1 MAAGGTRV
9 RVWDGWI
16 RGFHWLLGSLVA
28 VSWWTAEEGHM
39 EWHFRSGIAIFVL
52 LVFRLLWGVFGS
64 ETARFA
70 SFLKGPGTIL
80 AYLRGKAPRALG
92 HNPLGG
98 LSVLALLG
106 VLIAQTTLGL
116 FAQDEDGI
124 YSGPLSSLISYD
136 ASSLAGEIHHTLFN
150 VVLGLIVLHISAIT
164 YYVLRGDDDILLP
177 MITGDTDTDL
187 PAPKRAPAWRGLVAL
202 AFAVALAA
210 WVWSGLKGL

>member
-1 MAAGGTRV
+1 MATGGARV

-16 RGFHWLLGSLVA
+16 RGFHWLLGTLVA

-39 EWHFRSGIAIFVL
+39 DWHFRSGIAILVL
-52 LVFRLLWGVFGS
+52 LVFRLLWGVFGT

-70 SFLKGPGTIL
+70 SFVKGPGAVF

-124 YSGPLSSLISYD
+124 YAGPLSSFLSYD
-136 ASSLAGEIHHTLFN
+136 ASSLAGELHHELFN
-150 VVLGLIVLHISAIT
+150 VVLALIVLHIAAIT
-164 YYVLRGDDDILLP
+164 YYVLLGKDDILLP

-187 PAPKRAPAWRGLVAL
+187 PAPKRAPAWRGFAAL
-202 AFAVALAA
+202 AVALALA
-210 WVWSGLKGL
+210 GWVWSGLKGL